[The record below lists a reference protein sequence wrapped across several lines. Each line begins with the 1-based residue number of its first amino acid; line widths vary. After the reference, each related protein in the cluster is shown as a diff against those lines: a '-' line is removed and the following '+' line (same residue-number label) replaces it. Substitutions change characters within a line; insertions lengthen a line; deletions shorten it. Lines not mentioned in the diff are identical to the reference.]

1 MKAIRRLTALAACAA
16 LAVALAAPA
25 MALLSPTSDFYV
37 NDNAGVLSSSTEQD
51 IVEKNDALY
60 AASGAQIVVVTV
72 NDTEG
77 LGAAEYSYQLAN
89 DWGIGSAQENN
100 GVLLLL
106 SIGEQDYQCIQGSGL
121 EDTLPTMTLSRI
133 LQEDLE
139 PDFAA
144 GDYDAGVQKTF
155 NALYYQCIQGSGLED
170 TLPTMTLSRILQE
183 DLEPDFAAGDYDA
196 GVQKTFNAL
205 YEQVCSIYGLD
216 PANPGAGLAPG
227 YEPDHST
234 ASTGLFGLGLAAM
247 VLPFGALI
255 LVLVVLSSLRPRYG
269 RRYYGRPYPPRP
281 PYRRPGPPPPPPG
294 MWGGMM
300 GSSHRRPPRSGGSFR
315 MGGGG
320 SFRSGGGFRGGGG
333 GGFRGGGAGRGH

>member
-60 AASGAQIVVVTV
+60 AACGAQIVVVTV

-155 NALYYQCIQGSGLED
+155 NALY
-170 TLPTMTLSRILQE
+170 
-183 DLEPDFAAGDYDA
+183 
-196 GVQKTFNAL
+196 
-205 YEQVCSIYGLD
+205 EQVCSIYGLD
-216 PANPGAGLAPG
+216 PANPSAGLAPG

>member
-155 NALYYQCIQGSGLED
+155 NALY
-170 TLPTMTLSRILQE
+170 
-183 DLEPDFAAGDYDA
+183 
-196 GVQKTFNAL
+196 
-205 YEQVCSIYGLD
+205 EQVCSIYGLD
-216 PANPGAGLAPG
+216 PANPSAGLAPG

>member
-155 NALYYQCIQGSGLED
+155 NALY
-170 TLPTMTLSRILQE
+170 
-183 DLEPDFAAGDYDA
+183 
-196 GVQKTFNAL
+196 
-205 YEQVCSIYGLD
+205 EQVCSIYGLD

-227 YEPDHST
+227 YEPDRST

-300 GSSHRRPPRSGGSFR
+300 GSPHRRPPRSGGSFR

>member
-89 DWGIGSAQENN
+89 DWGIGSARENN

-106 SIGEQDYQCIQGSGL
+106 SIGEQD
-121 EDTLPTMTLSRI
+121 
-133 LQEDLE
+133 
-139 PDFAA
+139 
-144 GDYDAGVQKTF
+144 
-155 NALYYQCIQGSGLED
+155 YQCIQGSGLED

>member
-89 DWGIGSAQENN
+89 DWGIGSARENN

-155 NALYYQCIQGSGLED
+155 NALY
-170 TLPTMTLSRILQE
+170 
-183 DLEPDFAAGDYDA
+183 
-196 GVQKTFNAL
+196 
-205 YEQVCSIYGLD
+205 EQVCSIYGLD
-216 PANPGAGLAPG
+216 PANPSAGLAPG

>member
-16 LAVALAAPA
+16 LSVALAAPA

-155 NALYYQCIQGSGLED
+155 NALY
-170 TLPTMTLSRILQE
+170 
-183 DLEPDFAAGDYDA
+183 
-196 GVQKTFNAL
+196 
-205 YEQVCSIYGLD
+205 EQVCSIYGLD
-216 PANPGAGLAPG
+216 PANPSAGLAPG